1 MQEKVN
7 ENNEQ
12 EVLAKV
18 RTLLALERNY
28 LAEERTA
35 LAEFRTGLA
44 LMLIGPTVGTIIA
57 FVLSVLSVEQSII
70 LDVMNLA
77 FFSILTVLGVWII
90 FRSQSKL
97 KMIRKNERTI
107 KKHIIQISKSSKDIY
122 DLLFDYVKE
131 DAKKKDKSSQ

>member
-1 MQEKVN
+1 MHEKVN
-7 ENNEQ
+7 EVNEQ

-44 LMLIGPTVGTIIA
+44 LMFIGPTVGTIIA
-57 FVLSVLSVEQSII
+57 YVLSILAVDQSII
-70 LDVMNLA
+70 LDTINLT
-77 FFSILTVLGVWII
+77 FFSIVTVFGVWII

-97 KMIRKNERTI
+97 KIIRKKKKTI
-107 KKHIIQISKSSKDIY
+107 KRRIIEISKTSEEIY
-122 DLLFDYVKE
+122 DLLFDYEEE
-131 DAKKKDKSSQ
+131 D

>member
-1 MQEKVN
+1 MHEKVN
-7 ENNEQ
+7 EVNEQ

-44 LMLIGPTVGTIIA
+44 LMFIGPTVGTIIA
-57 FVLSVLSVEQSII
+57 YVLSILAVDQSII
-70 LDVMNLA
+70 LDTINLT
-77 FFSILTVLGVWII
+77 FFSIVTVLGVWII

-97 KMIRKNERTI
+97 KIIRKKKKTI
-107 KKHIIQISKSSKDIY
+107 RRRIIEISKTSEEIY
-122 DLLFDYVKE
+122 DLLFDFEEE
-131 DAKKKDKSSQ
+131 D

>member
-1 MQEKVN
+1 MHEKVN
-7 ENNEQ
+7 EVNER

-44 LMLIGPTVGTIIA
+44 LMFIGPTVGTIIA
-57 FVLSVLSVEQSII
+57 YVLSILAVDQSII
-70 LDVMNLA
+70 LDTINLT
-77 FFSILTVLGVWII
+77 FFSIVTVFGVWII

-97 KMIRKNERTI
+97 KIIRKKKKTI
-107 KKHIIQISKSSKDIY
+107 KRRIIEISKTSEEIY
-122 DLLFDYVKE
+122 DLLFDYEEE
-131 DAKKKDKSSQ
+131 D

>member
-1 MQEKVN
+1 MN
-7 ENNEQ
+7 EVNEQ

-44 LMLIGPTVGTIIA
+44 LMFIGPTVGTIIA
-57 FVLSVLSVEQSII
+57 YVLSILAVDQSII
-70 LDVMNLA
+70 LDTINLT
-77 FFSILTVLGVWII
+77 FFSIVTVLGVWII

-97 KMIRKNERTI
+97 KIIRKKKKTI
-107 KKHIIQISKSSKDIY
+107 RRRIIEISKTSEEIY
-122 DLLFDYVKE
+122 DLLFDFEEE
-131 DAKKKDKSSQ
+131 D